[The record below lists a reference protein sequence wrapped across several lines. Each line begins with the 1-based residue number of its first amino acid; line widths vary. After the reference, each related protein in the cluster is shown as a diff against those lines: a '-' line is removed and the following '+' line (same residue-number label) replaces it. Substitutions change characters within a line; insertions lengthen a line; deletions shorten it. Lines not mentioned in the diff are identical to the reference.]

1 VKESYEFEGG
11 HRVEVVCRGGP
22 MTLRGEKK
30 WGLIYKYR
38 SSTGRRAF
46 FFFFLYFE

>member
-22 MTLRGEKK
+22 MTLRGEKN
-30 WGLIYKYR
+30 GVLYTSIQEQYR
-38 SSTGRRAF
+38 TTGF